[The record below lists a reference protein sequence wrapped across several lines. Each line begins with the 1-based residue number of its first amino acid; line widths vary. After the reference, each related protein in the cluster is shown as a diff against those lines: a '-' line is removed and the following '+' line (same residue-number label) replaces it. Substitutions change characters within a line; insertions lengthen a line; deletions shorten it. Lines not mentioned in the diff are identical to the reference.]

1 MKSKPFTFSVAPMM
15 DWTDRHCR
23 MFHRM
28 LSKQALLYSE
38 MVVADAVIHGNREYL
53 LGFHRAEHP
62 VALQIGGSDPAKLAQ
77 AARIGADY
85 GYAEINL
92 NVGCPSDR
100 VQAGRFGASLM
111 AEPELVAECFAAM
124 QSAVDIPVT
133 IKCRVGIDD
142 QIPQKTL
149 PKFLD
154 IVRTAGCKHFIIHA
168 RKAWLKGL
176 SPKENRTV
184 PPLEYDLARAMKTK
198 FPDLTLVLNG
208 GLQTLEQAK
217 AEMPT
222 PDGNVLDGVMLGRAA
237 YHNPWILS
245 RVDEMFFGATPGQI
259 TRGDVVQDLI
269 VYAERIED
277 TDPTVKALT
286 RHIMGLFHGEKG
298 ARLWRRCLS
307 EADRSLS
314 TSRRIEYAYDALVQA
329 QKVQAKKRAV

>member
-1 MKSKPFTFSVAPMM
+1 
-15 DWTDRHCR
+15 
-23 MFHRM
+23 
-28 LSKQALLYSE
+28 
-38 MVVADAVIHGNREYL
+38 MVVADAVLHGNREYL
-53 LGFHRAEHP
+53 LGFNSSEQP
-62 VALQIGGSDPAKLAQ
+62 VALQIGGCDPAKLAQ
-77 AARIGADY
+77 AAKIGADY

-92 NVGCPSDR
+92 NIGCPSDR

-111 AEPELVAECFAAM
+111 AEPELVAECFIAM
-124 QSAVDIPVT
+124 QNAVDIAIT
-133 IKCRVGIDD
+133 IKCRVGIDE
-142 QIPQKTL
+142 QIPQKVL
-149 PKFLD
+149 PKFLET
-154 IVRTAGCKHFIIHA
+154 VSAAGCKLFIVHA

-184 PPLEYDLARAMKTK
+184 PPLEYDLVRTMKTE

-217 AEMPT
+217 EEMPT

-245 RVDEMFFGATPGQI
+245 RVDEVFFDAAPSLI
-259 TRGDVVQDLI
+259 TRDEVVQSLI
-269 VYAERIED
+269 AYAEQTED

-314 TSRRIEYAYDALVQA
+314 TSKRIENAYTALVQA
-329 QKVQAKKRAV
+329 KEKAA

>member
-1 MKSKPFTFSVAPMM
+1 MKNPPFIFSVAPMM

-28 LSKQALLYSE
+28 LSKQALLYTE

-53 LGFHRAEHP
+53 LGFHTEEHP
-62 VALQIGGSDPAKLAQ
+62 VALQIGGSDPAKLAE
-77 AARIGADY
+77 AAKIGADY

-111 AEPELVAECFAAM
+111 AEPALVAKCFTAM
-124 QSAVDIPVT
+124 QDAVDIPVT
-133 IKCRVGIDD
+133 IKCRVGIDE
-142 QIPQKTL
+142 QIPQEVL
-149 PKFLD
+149 PQFLE
-154 IVRTAGCKHFIIHA
+154 IVSMAGCQHFIIHA

-184 PPLEYDLARAMKTK
+184 PPLEYDLVRSVKTK

-217 AEMPT
+217 TEM
-222 PDGNVLDGVMLGRAA
+222 GILDGVMLGRAA
-237 YHNPWILS
+237 YHNPWILTQ
-245 RVDEMFFGATPGQI
+245 VDEMFFSEAPTQM
-259 TRGDVVQDLI
+259 TREDVVQNLI
-269 VYAERIED
+269 AYAKSIED
-277 TDPTVKALT
+277 TDPTVKALS
-286 RHIMGLFHGEKG
+286 RHIMGLFHGEQG

-314 TSRRIEYAYDALVQA
+314 TSQRIKNAYDALVQA
-329 QKVQAKKRAV
+329 KKSTA

>member
-1 MKSKPFTFSVAPMM
+1 MKNQPYTFSVAPMM

-28 LSKQALLYSE
+28 LSSQALLYSE

-53 LGFHRAEHP
+53 LGFNEREHP
-62 VALQIGGSDPAKLAQ
+62 VALQIGGCDPIKLAQ
-77 AARIGADY
+77 AAKIGADY
-85 GYAEINL
+85 GYTEINL

-124 QSAVDIPVT
+124 QEVVDIPVT
-133 IKCRVGIDD
+133 IKCRVGIDE
-142 QIPQKTL
+142 QVPQEILPHFLKT
-149 PKFLD
+149 
-154 IVRTAGCKHFIIHA
+154 ISAAGCKHFIIHA

-184 PPLEYDLARAMKTK
+184 PPLEYDLARDMKTE
-198 FPDLTLVLNG
+198 FAHLTLVLNG

-217 AEMPT
+217 TEMPT
-222 PDGNVLDGVMLGRAA
+222 SDGNVMDGVMLGRAA

-245 RVDEMFFGATPGQI
+245 RVDEVFFGAAPNQT
-259 TRGDVVQDLI
+259 TRDDVVQNLI
-269 VYAERIED
+269 AYAEQTEA

-307 EADRSLS
+307 ETDRSLS
-314 TSRRIEYAYDALVQA
+314 TSQRIENAYDALVQA
-329 QKVQAKKRAV
+329 KKRAD